1 MKQKLSMVIILSILI
16 TVLCPLL
23 VSAYNDV
30 IPVYEGTYQYWIRIA
45 FLAGPDKFS
54 ILIRSDKPLV
64 YNDLEF
70 VAPGFYKCNTAVV
83 GGSYANCQNII
94 NDGYS
99 GWPTTWSYNTSL
111 GTGSRA
117 VGGIYYMGVVDGNY
131 NITGIYKQKAVSLT
145 SLVDYSKSPGG
156 TAVTTVTNQKTSA
169 TFNISGLDGW
179 TMQAVLRTK
188 LDNGTY
194 QWYKGIGGFTT
205 IAGDGN
211 ITFDYNEVSWVHGV
225 TNWQFN
231 FTRDGFTDW
240 STNIDVP
247 TNLQTPFAK
256 ILLEGSQFVKVP
268 TVSVQKYKYD
278 DAVEIFENGNLLAT
292 VIEPTIVKEFYL
304 HSDKV
309 KIGTNIITLKKRDGT
324 VIDEQT
330 FILSPNEEGGITP
343 NDNEVLH
350 DNDLAK
356 GGLDKDGKP
365 IAPTSKNPIDWFFYI
380 LDYAGWVI
388 TSVTQS
394 ITHAVSSV
402 TGFSGLIKIWFGY
415 MPQEYLM
422 VLITAVTVGTLMR
435 ILGR

>member
-23 VSAYNDV
+23 VSAAVPEPPAYS
-30 IPVYEGTYQYWIRIA
+30 GSYQYWIK
-45 FLAGPDKFS
+45 LSYEKGVDKTQV
-54 ILIRSDKPLV
+54 IVRSDIPLTKS
-64 YNDLEF
+64 DITF
-70 VAPGFYKCNTAVV
+70 GWVV
-83 GGSYANCQNII
+83 VIDTY
-94 NDGYS
+94 Y
-99 GWPTTWSYNTSL
+99 
-111 GTGSRA
+111 GSRA
-117 VGGIYYMGVVDGNY
+117 KIHAIRCLDGSTAWDNWPTNPNATYYSSGGWDQSDKLYVSDGNY
-131 NITGIYKQKAVSLT
+131 DISGVYKQKAVSLT
-145 SLVDYSKSPGG
+145 SLVDYSKSSGG
-156 TAVTTVTNQKTSA
+156 TSVTTVTNQKTSA
-169 TFNISGLDGW
+169 TFNIAGLDGW

-247 TNLQTPFAK
+247 TNLQSPFAK
-256 ILLEGSQFVKVP
+256 IILEGSQFVKVP

-278 DAVEIFENGNLLAT
+278 DAVEIFENGSLVAT

-304 HSDKV
+304 HADKV
-309 KIGTNIITLKKRDGT
+309 KIGTNTITLKKRDGT

-350 DNDLAK
+350 ENDLAK

-402 TGFSGLIKIWFGY
+402 TGFSGLIKTWFGY

-435 ILGR
+435 IFGR